1 MAVIFFEQTAQNRL
15 NKIMKSNLTDAGGQQ
30 MELIE
35 TMIMV
40 IEAFMQLAIG
50 LLKFIAVMY
59 LFVLIISNPLVFL
72 FMAVFCPGLFTF
84 VISLMLMSSGSGRR

>member
-1 MAVIFFEQTAQNRL
+1 LAVIFFEQTAQNRL

-35 TMIMV
+35 TMIMLV
-40 IEAFMQLAIG
+40 EAFMQLAIG

>member
-1 MAVIFFEQTAQNRL
+1 
-15 NKIMKSNLTDAGGQQ
+15 MKSNLTDAGGQQ

>member
-35 TMIMV
+35 TMIMLV
-40 IEAFMQLAIG
+40 EAFMQLAIG

>member
-1 MAVIFFEQTAQNRL
+1 LAVIFFEQTAQNRL